1 MKICSLRSWSRLEPY
16 SVAAIRHEN
25 SFSDLLDQYFVAS
38 DYSHL
43 HEVLSSYA
51 STMQESFIPGTSEV
65 RELRPRA
72 LDLARRS
79 NA

>member
-1 MKICSLRSWSRLEPY
+1 
-16 SVAAIRHEN
+16 
-25 SFSDLLDQYFVAS
+25 LLDQYLVAS

-51 STMQESFIPGTSEV
+51 ATMQQSIIPGTSEV